1 MGKNSAQ
8 VLPLMA
14 ADLPA
19 LAELVRQA
27 DREEIEAA
35 TGLPI
40 AEALA
45 RLLPGSCKASKIVHQ
60 GLVLAVF
67 GDAAHSAGVGV
78 PWLIS
83 TERVEQFPRE
93 FLRVC
98 RPEVADMLD
107 RHGSLINYVDARN
120 TAAMRWLRWLGFKF
134 GEAVPYGHAG
144 LPFFQFGMTREV

>member
-8 VLPLMA
+8 VLPLTA
-14 ADLPA
+14 GDVAG
-19 LAELVRQA
+19 LASQVRPA

-40 AEALA
+40 GEALLL
-45 RLLPGSCKASKIVHQ
+45 LLPGSCKASKIVHR

-67 GDAAHSAGVGV
+67 GDAEHGSGVGV

-83 TERVEQFPRE
+83 TIHVEQHPRE

-98 RPEVADMLD
+98 RPAVMEMLE
-107 RHGSLINYVDARN
+107 RHQQLLNYVDARN
-120 TAAMRWLRWLGFKF
+120 TVAIRWLRWLGFKF
-134 GEAVPYGHAG
+134 GDAVPYGHAG